1 MALRLIVLLLL
12 ASLYPI
18 PYPLDLPQPV
28 QPPISEMCL
37 SVTSYWV
44 WDEQGDMLPGWGGQ
58 CNHDCSTVASGHRLP
73 KRVEDYGGGYAACIQ
88 DWTMLKGYSTHVVT
102 FGDFSHYCVDNFGDA
117 NYREPFYHDYYEQWV
132 VPVDILDPGM
142 HGLECNW
149 TVSRGMAPEY

>member
-28 QPPISEMCL
+28 PPISEMCL

-58 CNHDCSTVASGHRLP
+58 CNDDCSTVASGHRLP

-88 DWTMLKGYSTHVVT
+88 DWTMLKGFPTHVVT
-102 FGDFSHYCVDNFGDA
+102 FGDFSHFCVDNFGDL

-149 TVSRGMAPEY
+149 SIGRGMAPEY